1 MGLGASTHAKMAT
14 AENPLDG
21 LARGTADLAHFD
33 EHLAKA
39 KAKLAELRAAFAWPH
54 PPGCDDER
62 GADVAALPLER
73 MAEMLSA
80 GDLALEQGYVRCDD
94 GTYFAASR
102 ARMPN
107 VTGAMLQWWFTWC
120 DVGYKYILWH
130 PEDHTWCTWS
140 WSSSKTTTEKAPLN
154 RRPGSWIGESHI
166 VVEHMGRA
174 FGGPAEDVRIEFR
187 DPAVYGLTPEAIAAA
202 RPRVVAVFT
211 ARICACEPGLGD
223 ISAGHFIHIA
233 RETTDGTGDI
243 ELRSRFWIGRDVEKL
258 GDGLL
263 PPAWL
268 IRVIGSLKLVKYL
281 KVPRARASGIMR
293 HAFEEFNTLGAI
305 LPDLFEQEASSDWKE
320 LSEIERTTRQ
330 S

>member
-1 MGLGASTHAKMAT
+1 MTTHDT
-14 AENPLDG
+14 RPWFV
-21 LARGTADLAHFD
+21 RG
-33 EHLAKA
+33 
-39 KAKLAELRAAFAWPH
+39 
-54 PPGCDDER
+54 
-62 GADVAALPLER
+62 
-73 MAEMLSA
+73 
-80 GDLALEQGYVRCDD
+80 
-94 GTYFAASR
+94 SR
-102 ARMPN
+102 
-107 VTGAMLQWWFTWC
+107 
-120 DVGYKYILWH
+120 
-130 PEDHTWCTWS
+130 
-140 WSSSKTTTEKAPLN
+140 SSSH
-154 RRPGSWIGESHI
+154 RPA
-166 VVEHMGRA
+166 VQMGRA

-281 KVPRARASGIMR
+281 KVGIVIIITMFVWRVESHKSPTARVSLKCWLKYYANVMASCHRLSRLSLYVSRPGATCAR
-293 HAFEEFNTLGAI
+293 VGNHATCL
-305 LPDLFEQEASSDWKE
+305 
-320 LSEIERTTRQ
+320 
-330 S
+330 